1 QQSRKRP
8 HRQKNQASQGNFNK
22 SSPPLV
28 FVVDDAPS
36 VLDHMRDIMEPE
48 FRVAAALSG
57 EEALARLQ
65 RDRPDVVLLDV
76 ILPGIDGYAV
86 CRQIRKNPDLAGVR
100 IIMISNRNLLDQR
113 LTGYEAG
120 ADDYMV
126 KPFQPPELLAKV
138 RVFTRLKAAEDDLR
152 EFNALLE
159 ERVRLRTRQL
169 VNAEKMAAVGRYA
182 AGIVHNLKTPLQ
194 GIMGYTELLA
204 MQHPDSGH
212 ISQLRKAAEEMKR
225 IVGAILKVGRQ
236 ENETAQTDLGLNEV
250 LRDQLELLRASPHFK
265 GVETV
270 LELNPLPPFRGVYHH
285 ISQSFANLLRNAAE
299 SMHGRERRRLTVSTA
314 ATESAILVR
323 VADTGRG
330 IPAADLERIFD
341 SFYTTKP
348 LTAEDDEP
356 TGTGLGLASTRE
368 IIASYG
374 GEIRVQSRPGQGT
387 TFTVRLPK

>member
-1 QQSRKRP
+1 M
-8 HRQKNQASQGNFNK
+8 

>member
-1 QQSRKRP
+1 MNSL
-8 HRQKNQASQGNFNK
+8 
-22 SSPPLV
+22 PLV

-36 VLDHMRDIMEPE
+36 VLDHMRGILEPE
-48 FRVAAALSG
+48 FRVATALSG
-57 EEALARLQ
+57 EEALTRLQ
-65 RDRPDVVLLDV
+65 TLRPDVVLLDV

-86 CRQIRKNPDLAGVR
+86 CRHIRKDPDVAGARVV
-100 IIMISNRNLLDQR
+100 IISNRSLLDQR

-138 RVFTRLKAAEDDLR
+138 RVFTRLKAAEDELR
-152 EFNALLE
+152 ELNALLE

-194 GIMGYTELLA
+194 GIMGYTELTA
-204 MQHPDSGH
+204 MHHPDSAH
-212 ISQLRKAAEEMKR
+212 IPQLRKAAQEMKR
-225 IVGAILKVGRQ
+225 IIGSILNVGRQ
-236 ENETAQTDLGLNEV
+236 ESEAAPSDLQLNDI
-250 LRDQLELLRASPHFK
+250 LRDQLELLRASPHFS
-265 GVETV
+265 GVETA
-270 LELNPLPPFRGVYHH
+270 LELNPLPPFAGVYHH
-285 ISQSFANLLRNAAE
+285 LSQSFANLLRNAAE
-299 SMHGRERRRLTVSTA
+299 AMHGRDRRKLTVSTA
-314 ATESAILVR
+314 ATSSNILIR
-323 VADTGRG
+323 IADTGRG
-330 IPAADLERIFD
+330 IPPADLERIFD

-348 LTAEDDEP
+348 LTAEGDEP

-387 TFTVRLPK
+387 TFTVRLPR